1 MFADKTNIVTSTDM
15 IYSQHLILRNM
26 TYKPNSQQVT
36 FVLPIY
42 FTKAEIIFTKSARS
56 LDHISFRVA
65 PNSKAMHA
73 VSTEIL
79 EKGQWLAQ
87 LIWSEGRS
95 QFCSEKVIEIC

>member
-1 MFADKTNIVTSTDM
+1 
-15 IYSQHLILRNM
+15 M

-42 FTKAEIIFTKSARS
+42 FTKAEIVFRKSSKS
-56 LDHISFRVA
+56 LENISFRIV
-65 PNSKAMHA
+65 PTSKPIHA
-73 VSTEIL
+73 VSTKIL

-95 QFCSEKVIEIC
+95 QFCSEKLIEIS